1 MSVGSFGI
9 SEGNI
14 TGKQQQQQQQ
24 QQQDMR
30 LSTTTSGETAQTI
43 KSASSEWELDRE
55 AWAASLILSVR
66 TRLECP

>member
-1 MSVGSFGI
+1 VSVGSFGI

-24 QQQDMR
+24 DMR
-30 LSTTTSGETAQTI
+30 LSTTTSGETAQTVN
-43 KSASSEWELDRE
+43 SASSEWELDRE